1 MDAGAFATTAAAAYG
16 VTAGARMRYVGL
28 ALLLSWTYSVWFV
41 TSPVSSLLQASDTLV
56 LSRLTT
62 TLTSVVVPLL
72 FVWRLGRAGRMPI
85 SPALIWTSAVLAAV
99 ASVVSGLLDR
109 SMPDPWPFFA
119 VSLTTGTFSAIM
131 WLMWGQRLADQ
142 GADFA
147 IEHIAPIYGGLL
159 LVTVLVTTT
168 IPAPARSLVISTYPL
183 ISGLLLHLNLRL
195 QTQAKA
201 PRLLPRATTDG
212 ARRPILTAA
221 VVSSVAAFSCFLLV
235 MMIPL
240 TSPRV
245 DVYPFAWGVTL
256 GALLILAYA
265 GLRVWSKRRGYNFS
279 SFAWL
284 LLPAVAACA
293 VYLATPQFDLAEFL
307 LALATCLLLEL
318 LLVRLMGVLTLH
330 GYLSPVVAFAI
341 SRSAFRFGVAMA
353 IVVGLVFAR
362 MPEVAAV
369 ALAPTL
375 VVLIVVLSGLGMT
388 MVRQEYAIQVITAG
402 PPDAGDLD
410 AMVDSVAKEFQLSER
425 EREIVAL
432 VGRGYSATAVADK
445 LVISPH
451 TVNTHVQH
459 IYTKLGIHKRSEL
472 ISYLHRDT
480 SA

>member
-1 MDAGAFATTAAAAYG
+1 MDAGASTTTNTVSYG
-16 VTAGARMRYVGL
+16 IVAGARMRYVGL
-28 ALLLSWTYSVWFV
+28 ALLLCWTYSVWFV

-85 SPALIWTSAVLAAV
+85 SPALIWTSAVLAAA
-99 ASVVSGLLDR
+99 ASLVSPLLDR
-109 SMPDPWPFFA
+109 AMPNPWPFFA
-119 VSLTTGTFSAIM
+119 VSLTTGTFSAVL

-142 GADFA
+142 SATFA
-147 IEHIAPIYGGLL
+147 IEHLAPVYGGLL
-159 LVTVLVTTT
+159 LVTVLVTATLPT
-168 IPAPARSLVISTYPL
+168 LPRSLVIAAYPL

-221 VVSSVAAFSCFLLV
+221 VVSSVAAFTCFLLV

-240 TSPRV
+240 TSPR

-293 VYLATPQFDLAEFL
+293 VYLATPQFDLAEFF

-362 MPEVAAV
+362 MPEVAAA

-388 MVRQEYAIQVITAG
+388 MVRQEFAIQVITTS
-402 PPDAGDLD
+402 PQDANELD
-410 AMVDSVAKEFQLSER
+410 AMVDSVAQEFQLSER

-459 IYTKLGIHKRSEL
+459 IYAKLGIHKRSEL
-472 ISYLHRDT
+472 ISYLHRD
-480 SA
+480 SNA